1 MNYWLHRITGGDYAL
16 PVSSELYTKEY
27 LSIGWCDFSNE
38 YFLKAIKSGE
48 TAFNQMYMVEWGY
61 LPRNRYNLW
70 RFINSMKP
78 GDYVIV
84 PQYRSFSVCQIADD
98 VIYTNE
104 SIDEGLLIDWN
115 GDKLSRDDQ
124 FRIWNKDGKQ
134 VDLGFYRRI
143 RFVARDIPRDY
154 ANQDLYSR
162 MKIRQTNAHI
172 SDLGKSVEEAIDRF
186 INKRPIQL
194 RASIL
199 ESTGDTVLNLIRKLY
214 NHDRFEDLVEKYLYS
229 IGADRVGKPSKNE
242 SPTDDGD
249 ADRVGYFDKLG
260 VAIMV
265 QAKKHTDKTDSWAV
279 EQIKAYRQN
288 HSNDDA
294 TILWVISTCDDY
306 SEEAKRLAQEYHV
319 VLINGK
325 EFVEMLLDTG
335 LKDLD

>member
-16 PVSSELYTKEY
+16 PYSSELFNKGF
-27 LSIGWCDFSNE
+27 LSIGWCDFSYESCLNS
-38 YFLKAIKSGE
+38 IKSGDA
-48 TAFNQMYMVEWGY
+48 AFNKMFLDEWKW
-61 LPRNRYNLW
+61 LPKNRYNLW
-70 RFINSMKP
+70 RFVNSMMP
-78 GDYVIV
+78 GDYVVV
-84 PQYRSFSVCQIADD
+84 PQSRVFSVCQIEDD

-104 SIDEGLLIDWN
+104 SFDEQLLVDWN
-115 GDKLSRDDQ
+115 GDRVTRDDQ
-124 FRIWNKDGKQ
+124 FRLWNKDGKQ
-134 VDLGFYRRI
+134 VDLGFYRKI
-143 RFVARDIPRDY
+143 KFVARDIPRDY

-194 RASIL
+194 RASII
-199 ESTGDTVLNLIRKLY
+199 ESTRDTVLNLIHKLY
-214 NHDRFEDLVEKYLYS
+214 NDEKFEDLVEKYLYS
-229 IGADRVGKPSKNE
+229 IGANHVGRPAKNE
-242 SPTDDGD
+242 STTEKGD

-319 VLINGK
+319 VLINGR
-325 EFVEMLLDTG
+325 EFVEMLLDTW
-335 LKDLD
+335 LKALD

>member
-1 MNYWLHRITGGDYAL
+1 MNYWLHRITGGNYAL
-16 PVSSELYTKEY
+16 PVASELFTKEY

-38 YFLKAIKSGE
+38 SFLKAIMSGE
-48 TAFNQMYMVEWGY
+48 TAFNHMYKVEWGY

-84 PQYRSFSVCQIADD
+84 PQYRSFSVCQIVDD

-104 SIDEGLLIDWN
+104 TIDEGLLIDWN

-124 FRIWNKDGKQ
+124 FRIWNKDGQQ

-143 RFVARDIPRDY
+143 QFVARDIPRNL

-172 SDLGKSVEEAIDRF
+172 NDLGKSVEEAIDRF

-194 RASIL
+194 RASII
-199 ESTGDTVLNLIRKLY
+199 ESTRDTVLNLIHKLY
-214 NHDRFEDLVEKYLYS
+214 NDEKFEDLVEKYLYS
-229 IGADRVGKPSKNE
+229 IGANHVGKPAKNE
-242 SPTDDGD
+242 STTEKGD

-319 VLINGK
+319 VLINGR

-335 LKDLD
+335 LKYLD